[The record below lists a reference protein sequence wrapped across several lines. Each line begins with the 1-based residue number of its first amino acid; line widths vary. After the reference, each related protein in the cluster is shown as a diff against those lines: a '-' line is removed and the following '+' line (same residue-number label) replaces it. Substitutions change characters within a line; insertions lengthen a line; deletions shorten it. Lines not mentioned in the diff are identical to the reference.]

1 MLTACTACI
10 HSRVRCQLLSMKD
23 ELLLFRRCWS
33 SLFPLWRRRRTFK
46 VETEGLFSDLCP
58 EFIGP
63 RSRDDLLTIVSFVA
77 RPTWQPR
84 MPWGPDQGPARAAS
98 GDTCSC
104 QSPLWRPHRTSPCP
118 SGRGRSLLQLLFW
131 GRHLTLEWPGH
142 MWCWAPLIYY
152 EEGSYFPGEAGE
164 KEHRTNQ

>member
-1 MLTACTACI
+1 MSCSCLDDAG
-10 HSRVRCQLLSMKD
+10 HRCSHCG
-23 ELLLFRRCWS
+23 EEGG
-33 SLFPLWRRRRTFK
+33 PFK

-104 QSPLWRPHRTSPCP
+104 QSPLWRPHRTSACP

-142 MWCWAPLIYY
+142 MWCRAPLIYCK
-152 EEGSYFPGEAGE
+152 EGSYFAGGIGE
-164 KEHRTNQ
+164 KQDWTNQQRWGGWKVTNQQS